1 MADMVKRNLTVLTV
15 LSTEDVSIISLSEL
29 SEIFRRLHL
38 YVCTGKDTVLVR
50 PTIDSQSTIARNVRR
65 ARSTGVDSRVSRTY
79 SLTAFPLTYR
89 FQLTLLSSSTL
100 PLTFPNHGVTLFQKI
115 SSGNVG
121 GSRLMTSFKRGAAV
135 LDVAVVLAVEGVTGG
150 GTVAMAVCMA
160 LSYSESVLWA
170 VVEVSIRVCSSC
182 ISPLTRS
189 RSILRETSGG
199 SAEDKSG
206 SN

>member
-1 MADMVKRNLTVLTV
+1 MVKRNLTVLTV

-135 LDVAVVLAVEGVTGG
+135 LVVAVVLAVEGVAGG
-150 GTVAMAVCMA
+150 GTVAMTWCIV
-160 LSYSESVLWA
+160 YSLNLLKF
-170 VVEVSIRVCSSC
+170 RVM
-182 ISPLTRS
+182 S
-189 RSILRETSGG
+189 RYQSE
-199 SAEDKSG
+199 
-206 SN
+206 

>member
-1 MADMVKRNLTVLTV
+1 LLTV
-15 LSTEDVSIISLSEL
+15 LSTKDVSIISLSEL
-29 SEIFRRLHL
+29 SEVFRRLHL
-38 YVCTGKDTVLVR
+38 HVCTGKDTVLIR
-50 PTIDSQSTIARNVRR
+50 PTIDSDIARNVRR

-135 LDVAVVLAVEGVTGG
+135 LVVAVVLAVEGVAGG
-150 GTVAMAVCMA
+150 GTVAMTWCIV
-160 LSYSESVLWA
+160 YSLNLLKF
-170 VVEVSIRVCSSC
+170 RVM
-182 ISPLTRS
+182 S
-189 RSILRETSGG
+189 RYQSE
-199 SAEDKSG
+199 
-206 SN
+206 